1 MFNDI
6 NQFKSIINKVTLNG
20 GTFQLHVCA
29 TYVVNSPTA
38 KCKPLKRQCNSHK
51 GEADQREII
60 RKRNVENDAKVDLK
74 LLTMEDQ
81 QDSKRPMED
90 QPPIV

>member
-1 MFNDI
+1 MLTVI
-6 NQFKSIINKVTLNG
+6 
-20 GTFQLHVCA
+20 
-29 TYVVNSPTA
+29 
-38 KCKPLKRQCNSHK
+38 K
-51 GEADQREII
+51 GKLTSEEII

-90 QPPIV
+90 QLLIVQ

>member
-1 MFNDI
+1 MEVC
-6 NQFKSIINKVTLNG
+6 SIY
-20 GTFQLHVCA
+20 
-29 TYVVNSPTA
+29 TYVNIRCEPSQSKMQTFKTTMLTVI
-38 KCKPLKRQCNSHK
+38 K
-51 GEADQREII
+51 GKLTSEEII

-90 QPPIV
+90 QLLIVQ